1 MITSQHLQQLDR
13 NTEGDFLFIVK
24 STLAPITHVID
35 GMVDK
40 QYKGRTCHFVCSETS
55 PQYGKLMDLS
65 NKLKNNGFKSFLYKG
80 KFSDYKNDSSYGKL
94 ALVYFEPCEYDTGN
108 EVFSHLHKSLS
119 TGALIVYKS
128 VDYSSISDYIN
139 DNRLN
144 QPQRGTQDFFRWS
157 NLIKSV
163 KLNTTVKRSKSNN
176 F

>member
-94 ALVYFEPCEYDTGN
+94 ALVYFEP
-108 EVFSHLHKSLS
+108 
-119 TGALIVYKS
+119 
-128 VDYSSISDYIN
+128 
-139 DNRLN
+139 
-144 QPQRGTQDFFRWS
+144 
-157 NLIKSV
+157 
-163 KLNTTVKRSKSNN
+163 
-176 F
+176 